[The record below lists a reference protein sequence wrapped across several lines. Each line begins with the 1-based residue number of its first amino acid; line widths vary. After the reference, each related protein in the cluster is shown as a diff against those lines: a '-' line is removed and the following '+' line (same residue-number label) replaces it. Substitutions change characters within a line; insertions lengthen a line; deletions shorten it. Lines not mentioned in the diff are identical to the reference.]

1 MNVLVYPR
9 PPMDLDEDGRQEAV
23 DETARDEL
31 DRASQLRSAAV
42 RLDTQ
47 PALLAAAR
55 RLRRRLPGDEKFGDP
70 LSTAGAAPVQVV
82 ARGVSALAPERES
95 VVGELGL
102 AGLQIWQSL
111 SEAAGRGRGE
121 LELALLFTDLVGFS
135 SWALK
140 AGDAATLDLLRE
152 VGTAVETAVLAHD
165 GRIVKRLGD
174 GVMATFLTP
183 QPAVDAALD
192 AHAALEQIEVVGYRP
207 RMRAGVHWGRPR
219 KLGGDYLGVDVNIA
233 ARVGDAAKA
242 DQVLVSDRALARI
255 DHEGLS
261 VGRRKRLKAEGTPRD
276 LHVASVS
283 RA

>member
-1 MNVLVYPR
+1 
-9 PPMDLDEDGRQEAV
+9 MDLDEDGRQEAV